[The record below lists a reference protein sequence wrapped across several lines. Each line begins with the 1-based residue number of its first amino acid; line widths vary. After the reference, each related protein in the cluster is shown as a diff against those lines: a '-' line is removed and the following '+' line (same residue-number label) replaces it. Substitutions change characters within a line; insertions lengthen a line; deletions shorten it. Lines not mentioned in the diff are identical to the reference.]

1 MPRIRTIKPDFWN
14 DEKLGQEPEAIM
26 LTYIGLWNFSDDYG
40 IVKANHIWL
49 KNQIYPYKDKLRI
62 DVFSSWLQ
70 RLSELEAIIS
80 FTYRGESFYCIRT
93 FRKHQKVEKPS
104 KARNCPEDILI
115 AELNKCGFILDENHV
130 FIKSGNSRG
139 VFGED
144 SPLYIGKEKDIGK
157 DIGSVSPTGDDG
169 AGAPSLEQQYGLI
182 EKNKKEVFTF
192 IQNLSPQFITPYIDL
207 WNLFAKEKGLAQVQ
221 SVNDNRK
228 RKFKVR
234 VKEKAFNFIEILRK
248 AGQSEFVLTGKWFG
262 FDWIIENDSNYLKVL
277 EGNYDKKKSTKPLA
291 TTGPSARE
299 LEEAENR
306 KKLGIDGLNKPQ

>member
-1 MPRIRTIKPDFWN
+1 MPRIRSIKPDFWN

-40 IVKANHIWL
+40 IVKANHTWL

-115 AELNKCGFILDENHV
+115 TELNKCGFILNENQV
-130 FIKSGNSRG
+130 FIKSGSSRG
-139 VFGED
+139 VVGEE
-144 SPLYIGKEKDIGK
+144 SPLYIGREKDIGK
-157 DIGSVSPTGDDG
+157 DIVGDSPDGDEG
-169 AGAPSLEQQYGLI
+169 AFAPSVKEYERLD
-182 EKNKKEVFTF
+182 KNKKTIYEF
-192 IQNLSPQFITPYIDL
+192 ICINKPQFIEPYKDF
-207 WNLFAKEKGLAQVQ
+207 WNLFAQEKSLAQVKTI
-221 SVNDNRK
+221 NDQRK

-234 VKEKAFNFIEILRK
+234 LKEKAFNLCEILRK
-248 AGQSEFVLTGKWFG
+248 AAQSEYLMTSGNWFS

-277 EGNYDKKKSTKPLA
+277 EGNYDKKGRLPIPINN
-291 TTGPSARE
+291 GPSARE
-299 LEEAENR
+299 KEEAENR
-306 KKLGIDGLNKPQ
+306 KKLGING